1 MEVLSLTIKAGGA
14 GEIWRCVVV
23 GVWSR
28 LRVRAAIS
36 GARWV
41 THPSNNMEGGAI
53 ISIFLITRWVTH
65 PSNDM
70 EGGRHHLNL
79 PHHQDQWS

>member
-14 GEIWRCVVV
+14 GEIWRCVVEV
-23 GVWSR
+23 ES
-28 LRVRAAIS
+28 AAIS

-53 ISIFLITRWVTH
+53 ISIFLITRTSGV
-65 PSNDM
+65 S
-70 EGGRHHLNL
+70 
-79 PHHQDQWS
+79 

>member
-14 GEIWRCVVV
+14 GEIWRCVVE
-23 GVWSR
+23 S
-28 LRVRAAIS
+28 AAIS

-53 ISIFLITRWVTH
+53 ISIFLITRTIGV
-65 PSNDM
+65 S
-70 EGGRHHLNL
+70 GGTPAL
-79 PHHQDQWS
+79 WSTAGLVFVRG

>member
-36 GARWV
+36 GARTSGV
-41 THPSNNMEGGAI
+41 S
-53 ISIFLITRWVTH
+53 
-65 PSNDM
+65 
-70 EGGRHHLNL
+70 
-79 PHHQDQWS
+79 

>member
-1 MEVLSLTIKAGGA
+1 MKDNNTDDGEQIKIKIKWRFSLSLTIKAGGA

-53 ISIFLITRWVTH
+53 ISIFLITRTSGV
-65 PSNDM
+65 S
-70 EGGRHHLNL
+70 
-79 PHHQDQWS
+79 

>member
-14 GEIWRCVVV
+14 GEIWRCVVE
-23 GVWSR
+23 S
-28 LRVRAAIS
+28 AAIS

-53 ISIFLITRWVTH
+53 ISIFLITRTSGV
-65 PSNDM
+65 S
-70 EGGRHHLNL
+70 
-79 PHHQDQWS
+79 